1 LKRVRQS
8 SVSHHKKPTS
18 ATVIEIGT
26 LGQPEISPGIE
37 RVDMNDKAS
46 LTRAESQAGRE
57 IRRAIQRETNL
68 LSAVINGIVAV
79 PLMFLLMLI
88 SEKRAI
94 VGKFVL
100 PPYLRVVGWIAT
112 GVMLIASLGFLI
124 TALHQSFAR

>member
-1 LKRVRQS
+1 LFGWR
-8 SVSHHKKPTS
+8 
-18 ATVIEIGT
+18 
-26 LGQPEISPGIE
+26 
-37 RVDMNDKAS
+37 AS
-46 LTRAESQAGRE
+46 LENKPRNTRKFYYVLSGATILGVRLNFEGIDP
-57 IRRAIQRETNL
+57 IRAL
-68 LSAVINGIVAV
+68 FLSAVINGIVAV

-124 TALHQSFAR
+124 TALHQSLAR

>member
-1 LKRVRQS
+1 
-8 SVSHHKKPTS
+8 
-18 ATVIEIGT
+18 
-26 LGQPEISPGIE
+26 
-37 RVDMNDKAS
+37 MNDKAS